1 MPSHDTGFSPD
12 GQESAAILQQATT
25 LLLST
30 LDLCIPPEDAILVD
44 PSPAKRRRGR
54 PLQLPWTQLWGS
66 LLLCCLGGMRSFA
79 DWRRFLGTKRIGG
92 CAPLWLCTNALVKRL
107 LQVGLPPL
115 EELWALVNDRLSLHA
130 SSQDQPGLA
139 PFAASILC
147 LDETKLDR
155 LARHLQPLRDLPHT
169 DAALFAGKLLA
180 LFDLRAQRWLRLEWR
195 EKVWENSLVDLL
207 PVLDGL
213 VTGSLLL
220 FDLGYFSF
228 LFFDTLTDRGLWWI
242 SRYRANP
249 SYQIVHTFYRHNEVL
264 DALVWLGTRKNC
276 PAHLVRLVR
285 FGDGVQIRMYVTNVT
300 DPLMLSLAEIPQ
312 LYARRWDI
320 ELAFRLLKDYLGMH
334 HWWSSKPELVKV
346 QIWVVL
352 ILSQA
357 LLALRERIAHAA
369 GCEVFAVSVPLLL
382 VQLPDLS
389 ATPQPLLETL
399 LAHGQERGIVRQETR
414 LSLCL
419 QVPQLPLEQYLPAPP
434 DLPRHQR
441 AHYSRYVPRPHT
453 PRPSGYRRKRE
464 KAEATKRA
472 KAQRVAQ
479 AKAAQ
484 AVTSSQGSS

>member
-1 MPSHDTGFSPD
+1 MSSHDTVFSPA

-66 LLLCCLGGMRSFA
+66 LLLCCLSGMRSFA

-115 EELWALVNDRLSLHA
+115 EELWALVNDRLGLDA
-130 SSQDQPGLA
+130 SSQHQPGLA

-155 LARHLQPLRDLPHT
+155 LARHLQSLRDLPNT

-195 EKVWENSLVDLL
+195 EKVSENSLVDLL
-207 PVLDGL
+207 PFLDGL

-228 LFFDTLTDRGLWWI
+228 RFFDTLTDRGLWWI
-242 SRYRANP
+242 SRYRANT
-249 SYQIVHTFYRHNEVL
+249 SYQIVHTFYRHHEVL

-276 PAHLVRLVR
+276 PAHLVR

-300 DPLMLSLAEIPQ
+300 DPLLLSLAEIPQ
-312 LYARRWDI
+312 LYARSFDI

-334 HWWSSKPELVKV
+334 HWWRSKPELVKV

-352 ILSQA
+352 ILSQV
-357 LLALRERIAHAA
+357 LLALRERIAQAA

-382 VQLPDLS
+382 GQLPDLF
-389 ATPQPLLETL
+389 ADPQPLLARL
-399 LAHGQERGIVRQETR
+399 LAHGHALGIVRQETR

-419 QVPQLPLEQYLPAPP
+419 QVPQLSLEQYLPAPP
-434 DLPRHQR
+434 DLPRHR
-441 AHYSRYVPRPHT
+441 TPHYSRYVPRPHT

-479 AKAAQ
+479 AKAAK